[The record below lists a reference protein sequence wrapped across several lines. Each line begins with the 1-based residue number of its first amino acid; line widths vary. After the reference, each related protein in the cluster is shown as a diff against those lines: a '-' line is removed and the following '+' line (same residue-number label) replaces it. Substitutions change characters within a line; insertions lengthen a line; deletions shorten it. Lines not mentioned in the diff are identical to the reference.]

1 MAITILQ
8 EPAKFTPAYNEQW
21 FVASTNNQ
29 AQANFKFVVDI
40 VFLGDVTYT
49 RRIKRNIYPGSTNK
63 LVIDVHRIIE
73 NYLTDDIDLNLD
85 EVKKN
90 GSSWKGYIIRIGEEY
105 GTTSTVYPNL
115 AQSNIILAWNA
126 AIGFEQFATYSS
138 GTCLLG
144 SSGSTFLTNSPSEQ
158 NVSID
163 EKGWLYMIQNPNGQT
178 FSQAEVKTYNGNT
191 LVQTVLI
198 NNPYNAILSSGDCF
212 LRMPV
217 APASLNLIS
226 GGSLNAGSQPIVDS
240 NITRYTIRTLDTGI
254 PNNGSSVTKTYNIV
268 SNCSDHTKYRLHF
281 LNRLGGYDSFSF
293 IKGSQI
299 TDQINKANYK
309 KPKGELTGN
318 SFGYSISDRLTT
330 QYQTEVK
337 TTYQINSDWLT
348 DEESEWLRE
357 LLSSP
362 IIFWQQGDNLIAI
375 NITDV
380 NYIAKKGLTDMT
392 FNLVVNF
399 ETSYTNQMQRY

>member
-8 EPAKFTPAYNEQW
+8 EPIDRTPAYNENW
-21 FVASTNNQ
+21 FVAETDNQ
-29 AQANFKFVVDI
+29 AQSNFKFVVDI
-40 VFLGDVTYT
+40 VFLGDVSYT

-73 NYLTDDIDLNLD
+73 NYLTHDIDLATD
-85 EVKKN
+85 EVTLN
-90 GSSWKGYIIRIGEEY
+90 SNSWKGYIVRIGEEY
-105 GTTSTVYPNL
+105 GTTPTVYPNL
-115 AQSNIILAWNA
+115 AQSNIILTWNA
-126 AIGFEQFATYSS
+126 AFGFEQFSQTAGVDYVLSYPTSP
-138 GTCLLG
+138 
-144 SSGSTFLTNSPSEQ
+144 FLTNSPDQ

-163 EKGWLYMIQNPNGQT
+163 EKGWLYMIQSSNGQS
-178 FSQAEVKTYNGNT
+178 FSQAEVVTYDANGI
-191 LVQTVLI
+191 VQTVLI
-198 NNPYNAILSSGDCF
+198 NNPYNAVSSSGECF
-212 LRMPV
+212 LRMPA
-217 APASLNLIS
+217 APASLNLLSS
-226 GGSLNAGSQPIVDS
+226 GSINSGTLPIIDS
-240 NITRYTIRTLDTGI
+240 SITRYTIRTLDTAI
-254 PNNGSSVTKTYNIV
+254 PNGASSVTKTYNIV

-281 LNRLGGYDSFSF
+281 LNRLGGFDSFSF

-309 KPKGELTGN
+309 KPKGDLYG
-318 SFGYSISDRLTT
+318 SQFGYLISDRLTT

-337 TTYQINSDWLT
+337 TTYQINSDWIS

-362 IIFWQQGDNLIAI
+362 IIFWQQDDNLIAI

-380 NYIAKKGLTDMT
+380 NYIAKKALTDMT
-392 FNLVVNF
+392 FNLTVTF

>member
-8 EPAKFTPAYNEQW
+8 EPIDRTPAYNENW
-21 FVASTNNQ
+21 FVAETTNQ
-29 AQANFKFVVDI
+29 SQANFKFVVDI

-73 NYLTDDIDLNLD
+73 NYLTHDIDLATD
-85 EVKKN
+85 EVTPN
-90 GSSWKGYIIRIGEEY
+90 ANSWKGYIIRIGEEY
-105 GTTSTVYPNL
+105 GATPTVYANL

-126 AIGFEQFATYSS
+126 SLGFEQFNQTS
-138 GTCLLG
+138 GVDYVLSYPT
-144 SSGSTFLTNSPSEQ
+144 SPFLTNSPSEQ

-163 EKGWLYMIQNPNGQT
+163 EKGWLYMIQSSNGQS

-191 LVQTVLI
+191 LVQTVLVD
-198 NNPYNAILSSGDCF
+198 NPYSAVASSGECF
-212 LRMPV
+212 LRMPA
-217 APASLNLIS
+217 APASLNLLSS
-226 GGSLNAGSQPIVDS
+226 GSINSGSQPIIDS
-240 NITRYTIRTLDTGI
+240 NITRYTIRTLDTAI
-254 PNNGSSVTKTYNIV
+254 PNGASSVTKTYNIV

-281 LNRLGGYDSFSF
+281 LNRLGGFDSFSF

-299 TDQINKANYK
+299 TDTISKYDYK
-309 KPKGELTGN
+309 KPKGQLVGDA
-318 SFGYSISDRLTT
+318 FGYFLSDRLTT

-337 TTYQINSDWLT
+337 TAYQINSDWI
-348 DEESEWLRE
+348 DDYESEWLRE

-362 IIFWQQGDNLIAI
+362 IIFWEKDGSLIAI

-380 NYIAKKGLTDMT
+380 SYIAKKALTDMT
-392 FNLVVNF
+392 FNLTVTF

>member
-8 EPAKFTPAYNEQW
+8 EPQKFTPAYNEQW
-21 FVASTNNQ
+21 FVASTTNQ

-90 GSSWKGYIIRIGEEY
+90 GNSWKGYIIRIGEEY
-105 GTTSTVYPNL
+105 GTTPTVYPNL

-144 SSGSTFLTNSPSEQ
+144 SSGSIFLTNSPSEQ

-163 EKGWLYMIQNPNGQT
+163 EKGWLYMIQDPNGQT

-198 NNPYNAILSSGDCF
+198 NNPYNAVSSSGDCF
-212 LRMPV
+212 LRMPA

-240 NITRYTIRTLDTGI
+240 NITSYTIRTLDTGI

-281 LNRLGGYDSFSF
+281 LNRLGGFDSFSF

-318 SFGYSISDRLTT
+318 SFGYSISDRLKT

-348 DEESEWLRE
+348 DAESEWLRE

-362 IIFWQQGDNLIAI
+362 IIFWEKDNNLIAI

>member
-8 EPAKFTPAYNEQW
+8 EPQKFTPAYNEQW
-21 FVASTNNQ
+21 FVATTNNQ

-85 EVKKN
+85 EVKNN
-90 GSSWKGYIIRIGEEY
+90 GNSWKGYIIRIGEEY
-105 GTTSTVYPNL
+105 GTTPTVYANL
-115 AQSNIILAWNA
+115 AQSKIILAWNA

-198 NNPYNAILSSGDCF
+198 NNPYNAVSSSGHCF
-212 LRMPV
+212 LRMP
-217 APASLNLIS
+217 ASPASLNLIPS
-226 GGSLNAGSQPIVDS
+226 VSLNAGSQPIVDN

-281 LNRLGGYDSFSF
+281 LNRLGGFDSFSF

-299 TDQINKANYK
+299 SDQINKANYK
-309 KPKGELTGN
+309 KPKGELRGN

-362 IIFWQQGDNLIAI
+362 IIFWEKDNNLIAI

>member
-8 EPAKFTPAYNEQW
+8 EPKKFTPAYNENW
-21 FVASTNNQ
+21 FVASTTNQ
-29 AQANFKFVVDI
+29 SQANFKFVVDI
-40 VFLGDVTYT
+40 VFFGDASYT

-73 NYLTDDIDLNLD
+73 NYLTDDIDLATD
-85 EVKKN
+85 EVTPN
-90 GSSWKGYIIRIGEEY
+90 ANSWKGYIIRIGEEY
-105 GTTSTVYPNL
+105 GATPTVYPNL

-126 AIGFEQFATYSS
+126 AINFEQFVTYSS

-191 LVQTVLI
+191 LVQTVLV
-198 NNPYNAILSSGDCF
+198 NNAYSAPASSGDCF
-212 LRMPV
+212 LRMPS
-217 APASLNLIS
+217 APASLNLIP
-226 GGSLNAGSQPIVDS
+226 GGSLNSGSQPIIGS

-254 PNNGSSVTKTYNIV
+254 PNGSSSVTKTYNIV

-281 LNRLGGYDSFSF
+281 LNRLGGFDSFSF
-293 IKGSQI
+293 IKGSQM
-299 TDQINKANYK
+299 TDTISKYNYK
-309 KPKGELTGN
+309 KPKGELTGS
-318 SFGYSISDRLTT
+318 SFGYTISDRLTT

-337 TTYQINSDWLT
+337 TAYQINSDWI
-348 DEESEWLRE
+348 DDYESEWLRE

-362 IIFWQQGDNLIAI
+362 IIFWEKDGNLIAI

-380 NYIAKKGLTDMT
+380 SYIAKKALTDMT
-392 FNLVVNF
+392 FNLTVTF
-399 ETSYTNQMQRY
+399 QTSYTNQMQRY

>member
-1 MAITILQ
+1 MAITINQ
-8 EPAKFTPAYNEQW
+8 EPAKFTPAYNENW
-21 FVASTNNQ
+21 FVATTTNQ

-40 VFLGDVTYT
+40 VFLGDVSYT

-73 NYLTDDIDLNLD
+73 NYLTHDIDLATN
-85 EVKKN
+85 EVELN
-90 GSSWKGYIIRIGEEY
+90 ANSWKGYIIRVGEEY
-105 GTTSTVYPNL
+105 GTTPTVYPNL

-126 AIGFEQFATYSS
+126 VQDFEQFVTYSS

-158 NVSID
+158 KVSTD

-178 FSQAEVKTYNGNT
+178 FTQAEVKTYNGNT
-191 LVQTVLI
+191 LVQTVLL
-198 NNPYNAILSSGDCF
+198 NNPYNAPASSGECF
-212 LRMPV
+212 LRMPS
-217 APASLNLIS
+217 APASLNLIP
-226 GGSLNAGSQPIVDS
+226 GGSLNSGSQPIIDS
-240 NITRYTIRTLDTGI
+240 NITSYTIRTLDTGI
-254 PNNGSSVTKTYNIV
+254 PNGSSSETKTFKIV
-268 SNCSDHTKYRLHF
+268 SNCTAYTKYRLHF
-281 LNRLGGYDSFSF
+281 LNRLGGFDSFSF

-299 TDQINKANYK
+299 VDTINKLNYK
-309 KPKGELTGN
+309 KPKGTLTGS
-318 SFGYSISDRLTT
+318 SFGYDISDRLTT

-337 TTYQINSDWLT
+337 TAYQINSDWIT

-362 IIFWQQGDNLIAI
+362 IIFWEKDDELLAV

-380 NYIAKKGLTDMT
+380 QYQSKKAVTDMT
-392 FNLVVNF
+392 FHLTVTF
-399 ETSYTNQMQRY
+399 ETSYTTQLQRY

>member
-8 EPAKFTPAYNEQW
+8 EPAKFTPAYNENW
-21 FVASTNNQ
+21 FVASTTNQ

-73 NYLTDDIDLNLD
+73 NYLTHDIDLATD
-85 EVKKN
+85 EVTQN
-90 GSSWKGYIIRIGEEY
+90 ANSWKGYIIRVGEEY
-105 GTTSTVYPNL
+105 GTTTTVYPNL
-115 AQSNIILAWNA
+115 AQSNIILTWNA
-126 AIGFEQFATYSS
+126 VEDFQQFVTYSS

-144 SSGSTFLTNSPSEQ
+144 SSGSTFLTNSPDQ

-178 FSQAEVKTYNGNT
+178 FTQAEVKTYNGNT
-191 LVQTVLI
+191 LVQTVKV
-198 NNPYNAILSSGDCF
+198 NNPYSSVSSSGECF
-212 LRMPV
+212 LRMPA
-217 APASLNLIS
+217 APASLNLIP
-226 GGSLNAGSQPIVDS
+226 GGSLNAGSQPIIDS
-240 NITRYTIRTLDTGI
+240 SITRYTIRTLDTGI
-254 PNNGSSVTKTYNIV
+254 PNNSSSVTKTYNIV
-268 SNCSDHTKYRLHF
+268 TNCSDHTKYRLHF
-281 LNRLGGYDSFSF
+281 LNRLGGFDSFSF

-299 TDQINKANYK
+299 SDQINKANYK
-309 KPKGELTGN
+309 KPKGELTGS

-337 TTYQINSDWLT
+337 TTYQINSDWIT

-362 IIFWQQGDNLIAI
+362 IIFWQKDDNLIAI

-380 NYIAKKGLTDMT
+380 NYTAKKALTDMT
-392 FNLVVNF
+392 FNLMVTF
-399 ETSYTNQMQRY
+399 ETSYTTQMQRY

>member
-8 EPAKFTPAYNEQW
+8 EPQKFTPAYNEQW
-21 FVASTNNQ
+21 FVASTTNQ

-40 VFLGDVTYT
+40 VFLGDATYT

-85 EVKKN
+85 DVKKN
-90 GSSWKGYIIRIGEEY
+90 GNSWKGYIIRIGEEY
-105 GTTSTVYPNL
+105 GTTPTVYPNL

-126 AIGFEQFATYSS
+126 SLDFEPFGNYVDTDYILGFEYSP
-138 GTCLLG
+138 
-144 SSGSTFLTNSPSEQ
+144 FLTNSPSEL

-163 EKGWLYMIQNPNGQT
+163 EKGWLYMIQDPNGQT

-198 NNPYNAILSSGDCF
+198 NNPYNAVLSSGDCF
-212 LRMPV
+212 LRMPA
-217 APASLNLIS
+217 APASLNLLS
-226 GGSLNAGSQPIVDS
+226 SGSLNAGVQPIVDS

-281 LNRLGGYDSFSF
+281 LNRLGGFDSFSF

-309 KPKGELTGN
+309 KPKGQLVGDA
-318 SFGYSISDRLTT
+318 FGYYLSDRLTT

-348 DEESEWLRE
+348 DEESEWLRQ

-362 IIFWQQGDNLIAI
+362 IIFWEKDNNLIAI